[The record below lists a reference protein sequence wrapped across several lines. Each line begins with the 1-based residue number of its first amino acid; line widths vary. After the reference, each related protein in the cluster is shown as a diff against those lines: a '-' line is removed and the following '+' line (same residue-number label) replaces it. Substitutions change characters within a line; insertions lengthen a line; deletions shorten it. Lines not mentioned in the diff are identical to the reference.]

1 MNIHK
6 FIDMN
11 EVIASNH
18 PLANG
23 TTDSVTQ
30 VIVAHLKYSD
40 AGIDILNAPNAASDM
55 SASFLKDLKSKYRV
69 VTGRMYQ
76 EHRLIMALFYDV
88 ALPGW
93 VVVNH
98 AVSCTIWNEGK
109 SNHPFNLRLTTAYG
123 NQLDKK
129 VREGVRNKFTGYY
142 FDEYR
147 GKWRVKMKLP
157 FAGGPQHFG
166 YYDTEAEAYIVRCAV
181 LHQKLGTFWAM
192 TTGESGLVPRVKPD
206 GSLVLPAE
214 HGYDW
219 AENLPYPEDWNDEFK
234 DKLIGMNLY
243 WDAYHVFG
251 IEDEEYFGDGVSG
264 LEVNA
269 EVFNGVPAIID
280 ITEGLPVS
288 YVHWFGPSQRFEFNN
303 YYQRCILA
311 CDLDAEPVEEDWME
325 NDF

>member
-6 FIDMN
+6 FIDLN

-30 VIVAHLKYSD
+30 VIVAHLKSSD
-40 AGIDILNAPNAASDM
+40 AGIDILN
-55 SASFLKDLKSKYRV
+55 DLKSKYRV
-69 VTGRMYQ
+69 VTDRNSEGHIDAWLAHKHSGRRVTTRSNDKGYRAVNVNGRPYQ

-129 VREGVRNKFTGYY
+129 VREGVRNKFTGYH

-147 GKWRVKMKLP
+147 GKWRVQMKLP
-157 FAGGPQHFG
+157 FVGDLKHFG
-166 YYDTEAEAYIVRCAV
+166 YYDTEAE
-181 LHQKLGTFWAM
+181 
-192 TTGESGLVPRVKPD
+192 
-206 GSLVLPAE
+206 
-214 HGYDW
+214 DW
-219 AENLPYPEDWNDEFK
+219 DDEFK
-234 DKLIGMNLY
+234 DKLMEMHLY
-243 WDAYHVFG
+243 CDAYCVFG
-251 IEDEEYFGDGVSG
+251 IEGDEDFGDFMSG

-288 YVHWFGPSQRFEFNN
+288 YAHWFGPSQRFEFNN